1 MIHIK
6 YFTFKNKESN
16 EIQISNQ
23 KENNFKTIYQI
34 INQKIIENK
43 SISLEQL
50 IIFCSFKNIKKI
62 RDKTNYQK
70 IEKETIK
77 QFQTNKNS
85 WKSFKNIK
93 IITIEIMVDKFPK
106 NIIKFSI

>member
-43 SISLEQL
+43 SVSLEQL
-50 IIFCSFKNIKKI
+50 IIFCSFKSIKKI
-62 RDKTNYQK
+62 RNKTNYQK

-93 IITIEIMVDKFPK
+93 TITIEIMVDKFPK